1 MAVYGLEVY
10 NASGTIIL
18 RATDRLN
25 RYVTQNNYNIA
36 AGQTQTFAVPGM
48 VPDGTWTVTCSSANV
63 SATINYGYYS
73 VYSPFQ
79 VNDVY
84 SLVLRI

>member
-25 RYVTQNNYNIA
+25 RYVTQNNFNIA
-36 AGQTQTFAVPGM
+36 AGQTQTFAVSGM
-48 VPDGTWTVTCSSANV
+48 VPDGTWVVTCSSGSV
-63 SATINYGYYS
+63 SATVNYGYYS
-73 VYSPFQ
+73 VYSPYA
-79 VNDVY
+79 VNNVY
-84 SLVLRI
+84 SLVLRV